1 MLETLRFDRKLEIT
15 FEVDDPSSKPRRWED
30 KLYIVLGEGGGM
42 DGYENG
48 SDVARI
54 RQVIPMF
61 TEPTG

>member
-42 DGYENG
+42 DMKMDRVCPGL
-48 SDVARI
+48 DR
-54 RQVIPMF
+54 
-61 TEPTG
+61 